1 MWSGYSGL
9 FQRVKRVSVRTFRR
23 MFSGRNDSGLTTSE
37 VFGLYIIDLLD
48 GPTIKDFAGYMGI
61 SQPNATYK
69 INALVE
75 KGYVD
80 KTVSDTD
87 RRECHLY
94 TTKKCKKL
102 LKNGDHD
109 VEEIESALRARFSEG
124 QLEQAKEVFEAVL
137 EILETGG

>member
-9 FQRVKRVSVRTFRR
+9 FQRLKRVSMKTFRR
-23 MFSGRNDSGLTTSE
+23 IFLRKRDSGLTTSE
-37 VFGLYIIDLLD
+37 VFSLYIIDLLD

-69 INALVE
+69 INGLVE
-75 KGYVD
+75 KGYVE
-80 KTVSDTD
+80 KTVSHTD

-102 LKNGDHD
+102 LKGDSRD
-109 VEEIESALRARFSEG
+109 VDAIEAAMRARFSEA
-124 QLEQAKEVFEAVL
+124 QLEQAREVFEALL
-137 EILETGG
+137 EILETG